1 MEKERKKNSKS
12 KFFWVYSIAL
22 FSVAFILILFSA
34 FTGVR
39 YKDEQTEAQMLY
51 QGAQS
56 SVLNLTDENEALERE
71 NSENRREIE
80 TLTAKIDE
88 LEKNVADLTEE
99 NDAIQ
104 QANEDLLKVEGLYQN
119 ERYNDAR
126 ELFETIDPSVLGENA
141 QAKYE
146 YIRKKLY

>member
-1 MEKERKKNSKS
+1 MKKENNKNKS

-22 FSVAFILILFSA
+22 FSVAFVLILFSA

-56 SVLNLTDENEALERE
+56 SVINLTDENEALERE
-71 NSENRREIE
+71 TSANRKEIE
-80 TLTAKIDE
+80 SLTKEIDK
-88 LEKNVADLTEE
+88 LEQDVADLTAQK
-99 NDAIQ
+99 DAIR
-104 QANEDLLKVEGLYQN
+104 QANEDLLRAETLYQN
-119 ERYNDAR
+119 RQYNEAR
-126 ELFETIDPSVLGENA
+126 ELFETIDTSVLGENA

-146 YIRKKLY
+146 NIRKKLY